1 MKWLYILPI
10 LFLLVV
16 GCSTSPSYT
25 QPETTIPQQSSPIV
39 KPPAETKTFDPIT
52 ITGTGDK
59 TSPPFTVTTEEW
71 VINWS
76 FVPDSEY
83 PDLAVLG
90 FYVYPRGETAAY
102 VESVAMPSGTS
113 GSTYSYAGPGDY
125 YVKVISANIE
135 SWTIIITPPN

>member
-1 MKWLYILPI
+1 MLISDYKKSGGGLNEMAIYSAD
-10 LFLLVV
+10 LV
-16 GCSTSPSYT
+16 
-25 QPETTIPQQSSPIV
+25 
-39 KPPAETKTFDPIT
+39 
-52 ITGTGDK
+52 
-59 TSPPFTVTTEEW
+59 W